1 MRPYIVMVGFSTGMG
16 SFLFGC
22 VYDTGIITTNIAHDS
37 AKEYEYEMTR
47 SDTATLQQ
55 QIEDAQSIEGYFTI
69 YEPTMI
75 SLAGGIN
82 KSLLHPA
89 PGTARG
95 SEKLSVFIRKFT
107 EDVLKTSLLRFRDF
121 AALGKYRRMEQVVSL
136 RGEAR
141 DYVLVEQYTYPSAQ
155 ALCAPTGCQ
164 GVPMAMDQDS
174 IIPRGVGE
182 ASWELGRGRKGWE
195 KAFFVIYHSGWSKP
209 YWRNIAY
216 IIVICEDDPYY
227 FLQLPAYAP
236 SEHRIAKEAVE
247 MILRKLV
254 KSLVPTF
261 LSLDN
266 QGRVIRLE
274 TFSKTLGPGNC
285 LGYFVR
291 NPLFAERLLRAT
303 EVMSQMPSGWSQ
315 KVVEELLAIWN
326 QEGSSRWLAG
336 VMNDVV
342 ALPKGCGARDN
353 STSLFSYNYPKI
365 SAGMFLWIKLDL
377 AHNPAYQKMKA
388 SGTVNAEE
396 IWERDF

>member
-1 MRPYIVMVGFSTGMG
+1 MCVVWAPISNERAQCST
-16 SFLFGC
+16 
-22 VYDTGIITTNIAHDS
+22 S
-37 AKEYEYEMTR
+37 AKYTKGNKT
-47 SDTATLQQ
+47 STISANLQ
-55 QIEDAQSIEGYFTI
+55 Y
-69 YEPTMI
+69 
-75 SLAGGIN
+75 
-82 KSLLHPA
+82 
-89 PGTARG
+89 GTARG

-195 KAFFVIYHSGWSKP
+195 KAFFVRYIPFRLVKTLLAQHCRRDDSKP
-209 YWRNIAY
+209 SNDICVKY

-336 VMNDVV
+336 
-342 ALPKGCGARDN
+342 LRH
-353 STSLFSYNYPKI
+353 SYGI
-365 SAGMFLWIKLDL
+365 R
-377 AHNPAYQKMKA
+377 
-388 SGTVNAEE
+388 T
-396 IWERDF
+396 